1 MGRRLRCPGLAAR
14 PPECGSFFS
23 PTQSAQLP
31 TWNKALSQKAQE
43 KSQMLTHLPDMGM
56 LQPKCLEACAGGL
69 AGQAPCGPELQL
81 HGAASKS
88 QAFFP
93 ERFRFERLNRFRW
106 AYPLLLLLHPL
117 ALKISERD
125 CLFHIYIWVADR
137 ILRKSPR
144 FYVLTLTL
152 VCTPHRIPRT
162 ENMTDF
168 TAMMRLCYM
177 IQLIFRNG
185 DYLGGSDLVTR
196 AL

>member
-14 PPECGSFFS
+14 PPECGSLFS

-69 AGQAPCGPELQL
+69 AGQAPCGPEIQL

-117 ALKISERD
+117 ALKISETVSFTFTFGWQTGFLESPPDFMSSPPPWCALLTESPGLR
-125 CLFHIYIWVADR
+125 IWR
-137 ILRKSPR
+137 ILLPWWG
-144 FYVLTLTL
+144 YV
-152 VCTPHRIPRT
+152 IWYSWSS
-162 ENMTDF
+162 EME
-168 TAMMRLCYM
+168 
-177 IQLIFRNG
+177 II
-185 DYLGGSDLVTR
+185 
-196 AL
+196 

>member
-1 MGRRLRCPGLAAR
+1 MSCLAAR
-14 PPECGSFFS
+14 PPECGFFFS
-23 PTQSAQLP
+23 SFQSAQLP
-31 TWNKALSQKAQE
+31 TWNKALSEKAQE

-56 LQPKCLEACAGGL
+56 LQPKGLGACAGGL
-69 AGQAPCGPELQL
+69 AGQTHCGPQIQL

-93 ERFRFERLNRFRW
+93 ECFRFQRLNRFRW
-106 AYPLLLLLHPL
+106 AYPLLLLFLLHPP

-125 CLFHIYIWVADR
+125 CLLHIYIWVADR

-144 FYVLTLTL
+144 FYALTPTL

-162 ENMTDF
+162 ENMMDF
-168 TAMMRLCYM
+168 TATMRLCYM
-177 IQLIFRNG
+177 IQLTLRNG